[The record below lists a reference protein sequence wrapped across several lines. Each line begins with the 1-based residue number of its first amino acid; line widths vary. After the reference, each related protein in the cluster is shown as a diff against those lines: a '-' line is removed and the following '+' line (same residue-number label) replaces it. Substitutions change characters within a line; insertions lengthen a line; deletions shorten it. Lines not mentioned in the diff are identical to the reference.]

1 MTKQNKHT
9 FYNFQFKHTAV
20 RVANHNEIQ
29 ANLVADA
36 LGVHPVMIYRWQK
49 DMKDGNLI
57 DNENEARSKSSLD
70 EAKRKI
76 RKLEQ
81 ENRRLRDEN
90 IVLKKAERMFP
101 KKK

>member
-1 MTKQNKHT
+1 
-9 FYNFQFKHTAV
+9 
-20 RVANHNEIQ
+20 
-29 ANLVADA
+29 
-36 LGVHPVMIYRWQK
+36 MIYRWQK
-49 DMKDGNLI
+49 DMKDGKI
-57 DNENEARSKSSLD
+57 VDNEKEARSKSSLD

-76 RKLEQ
+76 RKLEL

>member
-1 MTKQNKHT
+1 MKKENKHT
-9 FYNFQFKHTAV
+9 FYNFQFKHAAV
-20 RVANHNEIQ
+20 TVANHRAIQ
-29 ANLVADA
+29 ANCVAEA

-49 DMKDGNLI
+49 EMKDGKFQ
-57 DNENEARSKSSLD
+57 DNEKEARSKTSLD
-70 EAKRKI
+70 EAKKKI

-81 ENRRLRDEN
+81 EIHRLRDEN

>member
-1 MTKQNKHT
+1 MKKANKHT

-20 RVANHNEIQ
+20 TVANHNEIQ

-36 LGVHPVMIYRWQK
+36 LGMHPGMIYRWQK
-49 DMKDGNLI
+49 DMNDGKI
-57 DNENEARSKSSLD
+57 VDNEKEARSKSSLD

-76 RKLEQ
+76 RKLEL